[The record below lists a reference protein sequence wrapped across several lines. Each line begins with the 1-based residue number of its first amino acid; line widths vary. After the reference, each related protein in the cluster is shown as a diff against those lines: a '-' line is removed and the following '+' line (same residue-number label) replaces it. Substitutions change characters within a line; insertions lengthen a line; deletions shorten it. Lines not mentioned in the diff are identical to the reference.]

1 MPEIKLGKHRGEYV
15 AVITEED
22 GTRRRR
28 LLGAKNLQDAKTRLG
43 EFKRTYS
50 LVTQPDLKTVAYVFD
65 QYVADRKAAGIIA
78 AGRIE
83 DAGKALKPFFGH
95 MTPNHIT
102 KKDCADYTAKR
113 RLEGRKDGTIHTEL
127 TYLRASMKFGLDEK
141 MLTEKPYIMVPQ
153 KPDPRDNFLSRIEAQ
168 RLIDAA
174 VMPHAKLFIIVALN
188 TAGRMQ
194 AILDLT
200 WNRVDLDKRQINL
213 RDPQKDR
220 TAKGRAIVP
229 MNDTLFSA
237 LKEAK
242 NGALT
247 DYVIEYGGEKVGN
260 VKKAVA
266 AAAKRAGV
274 QCTAHDLRRTAAV
287 WMAERGVPMRDIA
300 LFLGHTNTT
309 TTERVYA
316 KHHPD
321 YLKDAARA
329 LEG

>member
-1 MPEIKLGKHRGEYV
+1 MPKITLGKHRGEYV

-28 LLGAKNLQDAKTRLG
+28 LLGAESLQDAKTRLG
-43 EFKRTYS
+43 EFKRTFS
-50 LVTQPDLKTVAYVFD
+50 LVTQPDLKTVAYIFD
-65 QYVADRKAAGIIA
+65 EYLKDREAAGVVA
-78 AGRIE
+78 SGRIK

-95 MTPNHIT
+95 MMPNHIT
-102 KKDCADYTAKR
+102 KKDCTEYTDKR
-113 RLEGRKDGTIHTEL
+113 RAAGRKDGTIHTEL
-127 TYLRASMKFGLDEK
+127 TYLRAAMKFGLDEK
-141 MLTEKPYIMVPQ
+141 LLTEKPYIMVPQ
-153 KPDPRDNFLSRIEAQ
+153 KPDPKDNFLSRKEAKH
-168 RLIDAA
+168 LIDCA

-200 WNRVDLDKRQINL
+200 WDRVNFIKRQINL
-213 RDPQKDR
+213 RDPDKDR

-229 MNDTLFSA
+229 MNDTLFAA
-237 LKEAK
+237 LTEAK

-266 AAAKRAGV
+266 AAAKRAGI

-287 WMAERGVPMRDIA
+287 WMAQKRVPMRDIA

-321 YLKDAARA
+321 FLTDAAKA